1 MICPSG
7 LLSGSDIFSTISA
20 TMRLTATSSGVSTS
34 RTRLPETSKTRT
46 RIMAIG
52 TFSSLQ
58 SGRSTQRR
66 PAARHQ
72 NRHCL
77 RVLAIGRAV
86 RQLEDRLSDLNGEVS
101 VVAQN
106 SVDVFVGDVLHSSH
120 SRRLAVDD
128 LELVDFQI
136 ATKHG
141 SVRVYTGVY
150 SYLHDRSPTGAT
162 SR

>member
-52 TFSSLQ
+52 TISSLRC
-58 SGRSTQRR
+58 GRSTQRG
-66 PAARHQ
+66 PAALHQ

-77 RVLAIGRAV
+77 RMLAIGRAV
-86 RQLEDRLSDLNGEVS
+86 RQFEDRLSDLNGEVG

-106 SVDVFVGDVLHSSH
+106 GVDVFVGDVLHSSH
-120 SRRLAVDD
+120 GRRLAVND
-128 LELVDFQI
+128 LDVVDFEI
-136 ATKHG
+136 APKQG
-141 SVRVYTGVY
+141 SVRVYAC
-150 SYLHDRSPTGAT
+150 LHERSPTCAT
-162 SR
+162 CR